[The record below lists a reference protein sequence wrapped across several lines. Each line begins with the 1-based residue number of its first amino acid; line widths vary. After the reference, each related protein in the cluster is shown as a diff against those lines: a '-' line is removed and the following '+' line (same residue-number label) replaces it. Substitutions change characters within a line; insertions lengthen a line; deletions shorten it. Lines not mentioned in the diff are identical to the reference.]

1 MLKHFAY
8 AVATTIA
15 LVLPTSFSTSGIAQ
29 DVASPIEL
37 PAVTQEQVL
46 AACTAADAKDA
57 TCKAAIAAY
66 FAYLKQANVVGADLE
81 QLIATL
87 VVALA
92 EAPVGDEIKA
102 VVVAAISDIGT
113 NYATGEQAI
122 AIQQIAET
130 VEAGGTLD
138 EATGALNVSG
148 A

>member
-8 AVATTIA
+8 AMATTIA
-15 LVLPTSFSTSGIAQ
+15 LVLPVSLSAPGIAQ
-29 DVASPIEL
+29 DVASPIEF

-46 AACTAADAKDA
+46 AACTAADAKEA
-57 TCKAAIAAY
+57 ACKAAIAAY
-66 FAYLKQANVVGADLE
+66 FAYLKQTNVVGADLE

-138 EATGALNVSG
+138 EATGALGVSG